1 MQTFKSSLKFSYC
14 FLLLFFLFVD
24 VSRQTESFLSMIY
37 QLLPTL
43 SVAMI
48 GIFYLNILENP
59 FINNLLLL
67 LLYHGGQYSL
77 NIPVELKTREKSAA
91 SSTS

>member
-77 NIPVELKTREKSAA
+77 NMPVELKTREKSAA

>member
-1 MQTFKSSLKFSYC
+1 MQTFKSSQKFSYC
-14 FLLLFFLFVD
+14 FLLLFSVFVD
-24 VSRQTESFLSMIY
+24 VSRQTESFLLMIY

-43 SVAMI
+43 SVAI
-48 GIFYLNILENP
+48 VGIFSLDILENP

-67 LLYHGGQYSL
+67 LLYHGDQYSL
-77 NIPVELKTREKSAA
+77 NMPVELKIREKSAA